1 MEKKIKNFSNFILLN
16 TKIGQYEPSI
26 NLGDSQIGSNKAPEF
41 HERCSIVM
49 KREQLDF

>member
-1 MEKKIKNFSNFILLN
+1 MLLN
-16 TKIGQYEPSI
+16 IKIGQYEPSI

-49 KREQLDF
+49 KKNWVSEL